1 MVNSS
6 HGSGLTVLAEGAA
19 RPIVIGLTGNI
30 GTGKSTVMAM
40 LARLGAKT
48 IDADRVAH
56 QVMEPGQ
63 PAYGQVIAAFGQD
76 VAPAGG
82 PIDRYRLGQIVFS
95 DPQALARLEQIVHPA
110 VFRRIQQLL
119 GQMTA
124 PVAVIEAIKL
134 LEAGLS
140 VQLCDTI
147 WVVTAPRE
155 QQIERLMRSRS
166 LSHDE
171 AVLRIEAQP
180 PQADKVAQ
188 ADVVIENG
196 GSPEET
202 WLQVQRAW
210 QNLVGMAETHES
222 ITEFLPKT
230 S

>member
-1 MVNSS
+1 MSKPQKV
-6 HGSGLTVLAEGAA
+6 
-19 RPIVIGLTGNI
+19 VIGLTGNI
-30 GTGKSTVMAM
+30 GVGKSTVMTM
-40 LARLGAKT
+40 LAELGAKT

-63 PAYGQVIAAFGQD
+63 PAYAQIIAAFGPE

-82 PIDRYRLGQIVFS
+82 PIDRYRLGQVVFS
-95 DPQALARLEQIVHPA
+95 NPEALARLEQIVHPA
-110 VFRRIQQLL
+110 VFVHIQRLL
-119 GQMTA
+119 RETTA
-124 PVAVIEAIKL
+124 RVAVIEAIKL

-140 VQLCDTI
+140 IQLCDTV

-155 QQIERLMRSRS
+155 QQIERLMRFRG
-166 LSHDE
+166 LSYGE

-180 PQADKVAQ
+180 PQAEKAAR

-202 WLQVQRAW
+202 RLQVQRAW
-210 QNLVGMAETHES
+210 QNLVGTVKTHES
-222 ITEFLPKT
+222 ITEFLSET